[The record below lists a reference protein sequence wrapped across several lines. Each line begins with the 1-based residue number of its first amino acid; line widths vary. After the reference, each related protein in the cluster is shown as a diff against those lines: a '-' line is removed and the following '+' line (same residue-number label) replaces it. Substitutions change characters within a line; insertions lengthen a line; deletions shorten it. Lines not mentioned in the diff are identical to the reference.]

1 LNKELTETQLTF
13 DVPIVKRNIAQQ
25 VYPRLCFIG
34 PLVGKNP
41 GHVTT
46 QGEILS
52 SHFAEAGYPVL
63 TASSAANRYAR
74 LADIVRTLVRN
85 KHNIDIQIVHVYGGR
100 SFVVEDVASQLGS
113 RYGFGI
119 IMMLHGGDLPKFIKR
134 FPGWARRVFNRAH
147 LIAAPSEY
155 LARAMRDFGFDCR
168 VTPNMIDTDLYPFR
182 HRQKVAPNLFWMRSF
197 HPIWNPTMAVKVLA
211 ELHTVLPHATLVMG
225 GQDKGLQAT
234 TKALAAQLGVAEAV
248 RFPGFLDPP
257 GKWRE
262 GNDADIFIS
271 TNHIDNMPI
280 AVVEACAMGLPVVTT
295 CVGGIPDLLKNEETA
310 LLVKDNDVS
319 GMVNAICRLVLDP
332 ELAGKLSANGRELAE
347 KSSWKQ
353 VRLLWE
359 NMFEQ
364 ILSRPNPS

>member
-1 LNKELTETQLTF
+1 MNRQLNDSLVTF
-13 DVPIVKRNIAQQ
+13 DVPIVKRNPVQEI
-25 VYPRLCFIG
+25 YPRLCFIG

-52 SHFAEAGYPVL
+52 SHFAKAGYQVV

-85 KHNIDIQIVHVYGGR
+85 KHNIDIQIVHIYGGR

-119 IMMLHGGDLPKFIKR
+119 IMMLHGGALPTFINR
-134 FPGWARRVFNRAH
+134 FPGWARRVFSRAH
-147 LIAAPSEY
+147 VISAPSEY
-155 LARAMRDFGFDCR
+155 LARAMTNLGFECR
-168 VTPNMIDTDLYPFR
+168 ITPNVIDTDLYPYR
-182 HRQKVAPNLFWMRSF
+182 LRQKVAPNLFWMRSF
-197 HPIWNPTMAVKVLA
+197 HPVWNPFMAVKVLA
-211 ELHTVLPHATLVMG
+211 ELRTVLPHATLVMA
-225 GQDKGLQAT
+225 GQDKGMLGETRQ
-234 TKALAAQLGVAEAV
+234 LAAQLKVEDAI
-248 RFPGFLDPP
+248 RFAGFLDPP

-262 GNDADIFIS
+262 GDAADIFIS

-295 CVGGIPDLLKNEETA
+295 NVGGIPDLLKNEETG
-310 LLVKDNDVS
+310 LLVEDNDVT
-319 GMVNAICRLVLDP
+319 GMVNAICRLVLDQ
-332 ELAGKLSANGRELAE
+332 ELAGKLSAKGRELAQ
-347 KSSWKQ
+347 KSSWNR

-359 NMFEQ
+359 NMFEH
-364 ILSRPNPS
+364 IMSRPNPT